1 METSE
6 RKMIQKRVTAL
17 ELSRFQE
24 GPVMDNEMRINRA
37 ITAMEAA
44 YPGEED
50 DLVSKIDDLL
60 TDLMHL
66 CRREEIEFRRCLTVA
81 EVNFESEK

>member
-1 METSE
+1 
-6 RKMIQKRVTAL
+6 
-17 ELSRFQE
+17 
-24 GPVMDNEMRINRA
+24 MRINRA
-37 ITAMEAA
+37 ITALEAA

-66 CRREEIEFRRCLTVA
+66 CRQEEIEFQGCLTVA
-81 EVNFESEK
+81 EVNFEAEK

>member
-1 METSE
+1 
-6 RKMIQKRVTAL
+6 
-17 ELSRFQE
+17 
-24 GPVMDNEMRINRA
+24 MDNEMRIIRVISA
-37 ITAMEAA
+37 LEAA

-66 CRREEIEFRRCLTVA
+66 CQHEEIEFQGCLTVA
-81 EVNFESEK
+81 QVNFESEK